1 MSKNTS
7 VELSKASIDKMITT
21 RDFSAIEGRVPEFIA
36 VLFQMATPVMQL
48 ALRHALENENIRKE
62 TNKYIH
68 ETSKNVLN
76 EYSTLVKQ
84 EQICITETNKRLGD
98 TLIQLAKTDNP
109 TADQVTMYF
118 ETLRLIQQN
127 SERLTESVQHA
138 QQFLVDVQDKEEK
151 AISKK
156 PSPILHTILEY
167 AQTPEGTKLIID
179 LCTAL
184 VKAFAKGK

>member
-36 VLFQMATPVMQL
+36 VLFQMTTPVMQL
-48 ALRHALENENIRKE
+48 ALEHALENENVRKE

-76 EYSTLVKQ
+76 EYGALVKQ

-127 SERLTESVQHA
+127 SERLNESVQHA
-138 QQFLVDVQDKEEK
+138 QQFLVDVQDKEER

-156 PSPILHTILEY
+156 PSPILRTILEF
-167 AQTPEGTKLIID
+167 AQTPEGTKLVID
-179 LCTAL
+179 LSTAL
-184 VKAFAKGK
+184 IKAFTKGK